1 MKRIIAILLIL
12 ILALSLAACGK
23 ESAKPDAGSTQNGA
37 ANNPPAGGNP
47 PAQTDSPTG
56 AAALTLDQFGSKKGD
71 DPEITLFQ
79 VSRIF
84 PLTERAWL
92 GLCPVGDYV
101 KELDA
106 DEVDVYYNYPNVREK
121 NDEDYVFEFRLADVE
136 PGNYTMVLCDDDDE
150 GKVVFRL
157 PFTLNANRSF
167 TLDYA
172 KAWVM
177 GMAK

>member
-101 KELDA
+101 KLLWRQCTRRDLRWLRERHCTGCWNA
-106 DEVDVYYNYPNVREK
+106 GSWYGYPE
-121 NDEDYVFEFRLADVE
+121 Y
-136 PGNYTMVLCDDDDE
+136 
-150 GKVVFRL
+150 L
-157 PFTLNANRSF
+157 PSR
-167 TLDYA
+167 
-172 KAWVM
+172 
-177 GMAK
+177 